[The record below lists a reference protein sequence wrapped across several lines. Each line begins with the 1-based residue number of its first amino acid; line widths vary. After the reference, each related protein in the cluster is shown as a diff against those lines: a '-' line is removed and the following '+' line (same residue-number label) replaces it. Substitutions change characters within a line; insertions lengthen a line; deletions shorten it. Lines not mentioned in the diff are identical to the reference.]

1 MIRVKKLEVEMV
13 GGKFNV
19 WAHPMD
25 GGEVIEMVGEGNRLD
40 DLQTI
45 GPVRIKVKTAVVECP
60 GEFEVVET
68 EDGKLI
74 GRLVCR

>member
-1 MIRVKKLEVEMV
+1 MIRVKKLEV
-13 GGKFNV
+13 
-19 WAHPMD
+19 
-25 GGEVIEMVGEGNRLD
+25 EMVGEGNRLD

-45 GPVRIKVKTAVVECP
+45 GPTEFGRIKGKTAVVECP